1 MNIVKLHTILT
12 NFTHKRTLPFLKIN

>member
-1 MNIVKLHTILT
+1 MNIVKLHTIWS